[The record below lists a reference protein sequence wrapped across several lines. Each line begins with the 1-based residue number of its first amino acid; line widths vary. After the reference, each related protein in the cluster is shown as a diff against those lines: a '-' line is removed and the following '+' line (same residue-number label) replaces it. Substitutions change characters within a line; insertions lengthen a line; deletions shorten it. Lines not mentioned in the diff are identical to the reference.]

1 MARITVIGGTGYAGS
16 AIVEQAAARGHQ
28 VTALSKG
35 APKAPV
41 ETVTY
46 VQGDASEASTLS
58 SVIADADVVVAA
70 LAPRGALTSTF
81 RDVNRTIAELAD
93 AAGAQ
98 LYVVGGFSSLRPA
111 PGADRFVSDLS
122 NTPVEV
128 HEEVLAGAALIIE
141 DLPATPESLDWVFV
155 SPAMRFGAYSP
166 SEPLG
171 RYQLGDDV
179 AVEPETG
186 GAIAVDDYALGMVD
200 LIDNRAHHRAHVNL
214 GNPV

>member
-46 VQGDASEASTLS
+46 VQGNASEA
-58 SVIADADVVVAA
+58 
-70 LAPRGALTSTF
+70 
-81 RDVNRTIAELAD
+81 
-93 AAGAQ
+93 
-98 LYVVGGFSSLRPA
+98 
-111 PGADRFVSDLS
+111 
-122 NTPVEV
+122 
-128 HEEVLAGAALIIE
+128 
-141 DLPATPESLDWVFV
+141 
-155 SPAMRFGAYSP
+155 
-166 SEPLG
+166 LG

-186 GAIAVDDYALGMVD
+186 GVIAVDDYALGMVD